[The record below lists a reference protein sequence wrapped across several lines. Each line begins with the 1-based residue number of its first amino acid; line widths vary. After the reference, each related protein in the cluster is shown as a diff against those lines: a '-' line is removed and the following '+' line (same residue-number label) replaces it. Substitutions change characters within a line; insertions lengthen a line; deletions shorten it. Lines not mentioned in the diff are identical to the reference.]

1 MHMAKKVMILE
12 EEEFKA
18 LEMMQQYIFGIKMD
32 IEFILDN
39 TNTDEMADA
48 EEPFN
53 MDDVREK
60 LIERAA
66 DLYKVDTTLMA
77 ILNGTF
83 DSNKHQL
90 SKYNLS
96 K

>member
-1 MHMAKKVMILE
+1 MAKKVMILE
-12 EEEFKA
+12 EDEFKA

-39 TNTDEMADA
+39 TNTDEIADD
-48 EEPFN
+48 EEPFD

-60 LIERAA
+60 LIEHVA
-66 DLYKVDTTLMA
+66 DLYKVDTILMA

>member
-1 MHMAKKVMILE
+1 MAKKVMILE
-12 EEEFKA
+12 EDEFKA

-39 TNTDEMADA
+39 TNTDGIADD
-48 EEPFN
+48 EEPFD

-60 LIERAA
+60 LIEHVS

-77 ILNGTF
+77 ILNSTF

-90 SKYNLS
+90 SKYNIS